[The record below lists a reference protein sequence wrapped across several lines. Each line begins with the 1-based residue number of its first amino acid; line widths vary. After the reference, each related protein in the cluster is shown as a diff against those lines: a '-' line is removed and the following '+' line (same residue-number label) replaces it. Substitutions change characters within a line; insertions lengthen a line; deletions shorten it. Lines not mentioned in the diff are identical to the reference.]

1 MPSNEKRWNLVITIT
16 ASVKEDLLF
25 PFLFRV
31 QNIVAVQIQV
41 SANVKI
47 KQKIAKIIIELITN
61 VTTQIEKRWMLV
73 EDKC

>member
-1 MPSNEKRWNLVITIT
+1 MITIT

-61 VTTQIEKRWMLV
+61 VTTQIEKR
-73 EDKC
+73 